1 MVSWQAIRRNE
12 MKKGWWNN
20 EGRRGQ
26 LVVDQSSASESSKGD
41 LSSVCIS
48 CRETLGSS
56 GTSFLRHRR
65 KISIGNRVI
74 GLRIRSGSKGNEVPC
89 DSSGRKRAGVITSRE
104 WKKKKEED
112 TVSRDTRA
120 LKRVAKEPIERE
132 LFPRY
137 YIGRKKEG
145 RKEIATNRIELSKQ
159 ITRAIQRLFWEFM
172 KLVKRTDEIHEES
185 GGEGILRL
193 YTLLTS
199 RGASE
204 IRCEV
209 YSISNS
215 FR

>member
-1 MVSWQAIRRNE
+1 M
-12 MKKGWWNN
+12 
-20 EGRRGQ
+20 
-26 LVVDQSSASESSKGD
+26 
-41 LSSVCIS
+41 
-48 CRETLGSS
+48 
-56 GTSFLRHRR
+56 
-65 KISIGNRVI
+65 
-74 GLRIRSGSKGNEVPC
+74 
-89 DSSGRKRAGVITSRE
+89 
-104 WKKKKEED
+104 KKKKKGGGYCFARY
-112 TVSRDTRA
+112 SRVET
-120 LKRVAKEPIERE
+120 RVAKEPIERE

-172 KLVKRTDEIHEES
+172 NLVKRTDEIHEES
-185 GGEGILRL
+185 GGEGILWL